1 MLGYKI
7 TFFDL
12 ALNTLLDPLLLGIT
26 ALVYLTLGVCFL
38 RIKSK
43 KSRLIILMFV
53 ILLPLGYTAPT
64 ILNTYS
70 GWYWYGY
77 ELTDHKLHIKA
88 WLVDEVVDLE
98 DIEIILTNSS
108 DWKPTLRKF
117 GYGSS
122 EVSMSY
128 FKLKNGVEAI
138 VFRHKNS
145 ENFVVINT
153 SEEYYVIIHPEV
165 EEFYKEIKMEK

>member
-1 MLGYKI
+1 MLEYKI
-7 TFFDL
+7 TFVDL

-26 ALVYLTLGVCFL
+26 ALVYLILKVCFL
-38 RIKSK
+38 KIKTK

-64 ILNTYS
+64 ILNVYS

-77 ELTDHKLHIKA
+77 ELTDHKLHVKPYT
-88 WLVDEVVDLE
+88 VDEAVNLK
-98 DIEIILTNSS
+98 DIEIILMNSN

-122 EVSMSY
+122 KVSMGY
-128 FKLKNGVEAI
+128 FK
-138 VFRHKNS
+138 
-145 ENFVVINT
+145 
-153 SEEYYVIIHPEV
+153 
-165 EEFYKEIKMEK
+165 